1 MKNITLTRVLAI
13 FSPLPQE
20 RVIARFAI
28 AWLTAVLAVLL
39 RGLLD
44 PVLGHVAFY
53 VTLYMMVAF
62 DAVVCGAA
70 PAAVSSAF
78 GFLGIFYWF
87 VDPRHSLL
95 VVRPSEIHGVVGSL
109 LVCLVLIALG
119 STNRRKQLQLNQTVA
134 ALRIEGVQ
142 RQRVEQE
149 LREAHNQLEQRV
161 EERTIA
167 LSQAL
172 QKLEAEADMRKQREE
187 QLRHLSVRLM
197 TLQDEERRRIAREL
211 HDSAGQILAAI
222 KMAVASLEFSDPRN
236 ALLSR
241 QLEGVNALVDDALRE
256 IRTTSYLL
264 HPPLLDEVGIA
275 SAARWFVE
283 GFAQRSGIQV
293 TCDIAQ
299 GIERPTRDCE
309 LVLFRVLQESLTNV
323 HRHAGASIASVRLWL
338 DTDHLNLEVADNG
351 SGISKE
357 HLPHLNCA
365 AGTTGVGI
373 AGMRARIHE
382 LGGCL
387 EIASDNTGTIVMA
400 KVPAAQLLPSNACEL
415 SSVLSNVCSGETR
428 VD

>member
-1 MKNITLTRVLAI
+1 MTNPALTRVLAI
-13 FSPLPQE
+13 FSPLPQKRGIE
-20 RVIARFAI
+20 RFTIAVA
-28 AWLTAVLAVLL
+28 TAVLAVLL

-53 VTLYMMVAF
+53 VTLYMAVAF
-62 DAVVCGAA
+62 NAVVCGAA
-70 PAAVSSAF
+70 PAALSSLV

-95 VVRPSEIHGVVGSL
+95 VVRPSEIHGVVGSV
-109 LVCLVLIALG
+109 LVCLVLITLG
-119 STNRRKQLQLNQTVA
+119 ATNRRKRLELDQTVL
-134 ALRIEGVQ
+134 ALTIEGAQ
-142 RQRVEQE
+142 RQRVQQE
-149 LREAHNQLEQRV
+149 LRQAHDELEQRV

-172 QKLEAEADMRKQREE
+172 HRLESEADMRTQREE
-187 QLRHLSVRLM
+187 QLRQLSVRLM
-197 TLQDEERRRIAREL
+197 TMQDEERRRIAREL
-211 HDSAGQILAAI
+211 HDSAGQTLAAI
-222 KMAVASLEFSDPRN
+222 KMALASLKFSDPNN

-241 QLEGVNALVDDALRE
+241 QLESVSALVDDALRE

-264 HPPLLDEVGIA
+264 HPPLLDEIGIA

-299 GIERPTRDCE
+299 GIERPARDCE

-338 DTDHLNLEVADNG
+338 DTDHLHLAVADNG

-357 HLPHLNCA
+357 RLTHLSFT
-365 AGTTGVGI
+365 AGSTGVGV
-373 AGMRARIHE
+373 AGMRARVHE

-387 EIASDNTGTIVMA
+387 DIESDDTGTIVMA
-400 KVPAAQLLPSNACEL
+400 KVPMTQLGLSDACEL
-415 SSVLSNVCSGETR
+415 SSVLNASSGETGC
-428 VD
+428 D

>member
-1 MKNITLTRVLAI
+1 MTNAALTRVLAI
-13 FSPLPQE
+13 FSPLPRQRGIE
-20 RVIARFAI
+20 RFTIALA
-28 AWLTAVLAVLL
+28 TAVLAVLL

-53 VTLYMMVAF
+53 VTLYMAIGF
-62 DAVVCGAA
+62 NAVLCGAA
-70 PAAVSSAF
+70 PAALSSLV

-95 VVRPSEIHGVVGSL
+95 VVRPSEIHGVVGCL
-109 LVCLVLIALG
+109 LVCLVLITLG
-119 STNRRKQLQLNQTVA
+119 ATNRRKRLELDQTVL
-134 ALRIEGVQ
+134 ALIREGAQ

-149 LREAHNQLEQRV
+149 LRQARDELEQGV

-172 QKLEAEADMRKQREE
+172 RRLESEADMRTQREE

-197 TLQDEERRRIAREL
+197 TMQDEERRRIAREL
-211 HDSAGQILAAI
+211 HDSAGQILAAV
-222 KMAVASLEFSDPRN
+222 KMEVASLEFSDPRN
-236 ALLSR
+236 TLLSR
-241 QLEGVNALVDDALRE
+241 QLESVNALLDDALRE

-299 GIERPTRDCE
+299 RIDRPSRECE

-338 DTDHLNLEVADNG
+338 ETDHLNLEVADNG
-351 SGISKE
+351 SGISKQR
-357 HLPHLNCA
+357 LTHLNCM
-365 AGTTGVGI
+365 AGTAGVGI
-373 AGMRARIHE
+373 AGMRARVHE
-382 LGGCL
+382 LGGRL
-387 EIASDNTGTIVMA
+387 ELASDNSGTIVMA
-400 KVPAAQLLPSNACEL
+400 KVPVAQLVLSNACEL
-415 SSVLSNVCSGETR
+415 CSVLSNASSGETG

>member
-1 MKNITLTRVLAI
+1 MTNPALTRVLAI
-13 FSPLPQE
+13 VFPLPRQREIE
-20 RVIARFAI
+20 RFTVALA
-28 AWLTAVLAVLL
+28 TAVVAVLL
-39 RGLLD
+39 RGVLD
-44 PVLGHVAFY
+44 PALGHVAFY
-53 VTLYMMVAF
+53 VTLYMAVAF
-62 DAVVCGAA
+62 NAVVCGAA
-70 PAAVSSAF
+70 PAALSSLV

-95 VVRPSEIHGVVGSL
+95 VVRPSEIHGVVGCL
-109 LVCLVLIALG
+109 LVCLVLITLG
-119 STNRRKQLQLNQTVA
+119 ATNRRKRLELDQTVL
-134 ALRIEGVQ
+134 ALTSEGAQ
-142 RQRVEQE
+142 RQCVEQE
-149 LREAHNQLEQRV
+149 LRQARDELEHRV
-161 EERTIA
+161 EERTTA

-172 QKLEAEADMRKQREE
+172 RRLESEAEMRTQREE

-197 TLQDEERRRIAREL
+197 TMQDEERRRIAREL
-211 HDSAGQILAAI
+211 HDSAGQTLAAI

-236 ALLSR
+236 VLLLR
-241 QLEGVNALVDDALRE
+241 QLESVNALVDDAVRE

-283 GFAQRSGIQV
+283 GFAKRSGIEV
-293 TCDIAQ
+293 TCDVAQ
-299 GIERPTRDCE
+299 GIERPSRDCE

-357 HLPHLNCA
+357 HLTHLNCT

-373 AGMRARIHE
+373 AGMRARVHE
-382 LGGCL
+382 LRGCL
-387 EIASDNTGTIVMA
+387 EIASDTTGTIVMA
-400 KVPAAQLLPSNACEL
+400 KVPVPQLVMSNGCEL
-415 SSVLSNVCSGETR
+415 SSVLSNARRGETG

>member
-1 MKNITLTRVLAI
+1 MTNPALTRVLAI
-13 FSPLPQE
+13 FSPLPRQRGIE
-20 RVIARFAI
+20 RFTVALA
-28 AWLTAVLAVLL
+28 TAVLAVLL
-39 RGLLD
+39 RGVLD

-53 VTLYMMVAF
+53 VTLYMAVAF
-62 DAVVCGAA
+62 NAVVCGAA
-70 PAAVSSAF
+70 PAALSSLV

-87 VDPRHSLL
+87 VDPRHSLF
-95 VVRPSEIHGVVGSL
+95 VVRPSEIHGVVGSV
-109 LVCLVLIALG
+109 LVCLVLITLG
-119 STNRRKQLQLNQTVA
+119 ATNRRKRLELDQTVL
-134 ALRIEGVQ
+134 ALTIEGAQ
-142 RQRVEQE
+142 RQRVQQE
-149 LREAHNQLEQRV
+149 LRQAHDGLEQRV

-172 QKLEAEADMRKQREE
+172 RRLESEAEMRTQREE

-197 TLQDEERRRIAREL
+197 TMQDEERRRIAREL
-211 HDSAGQILAAI
+211 HDSAGQTLAAI
-222 KMAVASLEFSDPRN
+222 KMAVASLESSDPRN
-236 ALLSR
+236 VLLLR
-241 QLEGVNALVDDALRE
+241 QLDSVNALVDDALRE

-293 TCDIAQ
+293 TCEIAQ

-357 HLPHLNCA
+357 RLTHLSRTGGSA
-365 AGTTGVGI
+365 GVGI
-373 AGMRARIHE
+373 AGMRARVRE
-382 LGGCL
+382 LGGYV

-400 KVPAAQLLPSNACEL
+400 KVPMAHLVLSNAYEV
-415 SSVLSNVCSGETR
+415 SSVLSDASSGEIGA
-428 VD
+428 D

>member
-1 MKNITLTRVLAI
+1 MTNPALARVFAI
-13 FSPLPQE
+13 FAPLPQQRGIE
-20 RVIARFAI
+20 RFTVALA
-28 AWLTAVLAVLL
+28 TAVLAVLL
-39 RGLLD
+39 RGVLD

-53 VTLYMMVAF
+53 VTLYMSVAF
-62 DAVVCGAA
+62 NAVVCGAA
-70 PAAVSSAF
+70 PAALSSLV

-95 VVRPSEIHGVVGSL
+95 VVRPSEIHGVAGCL
-109 LVCLVLIALG
+109 LVCLVLMTLG
-119 STNRRKQLQLNQTVA
+119 ATNRRKRLELDQTVL
-134 ALRIEGVQ
+134 ALTSEGAQ
-142 RQRVEQE
+142 RQCVEQE
-149 LREAHNQLEQRV
+149 LRQARDELEQRV
-161 EERTIA
+161 EERTTA
-167 LSQAL
+167 LSQVL
-172 QKLEAEADMRKQREE
+172 RRLESEAEMRTQREE

-197 TLQDEERRRIAREL
+197 TMQDEERRRIAREL
-211 HDSAGQILAAI
+211 HDSAGQTLAAI

-236 ALLSR
+236 LLLLR
-241 QLEGVNALVDDALRE
+241 QLDSVNALVDDALRE

-293 TCDIAQ
+293 TCEIAQ

-338 DTDHLNLEVADNG
+338 DTDHLKLEVADNG

-357 HLPHLNCA
+357 RLTHLSRTGGSA
-365 AGTTGVGI
+365 GVGI
-373 AGMRARIHE
+373 AGMRARVRE
-382 LGGCL
+382 LGGYL

-400 KVPAAQLLPSNACEL
+400 KLPAEQLALSNACEV
-415 SSVLSNVCSGETR
+415 SSVLNNAGRGETG

>member
-1 MKNITLTRVLAI
+1 MTNPTLTRVLAV
-13 FSPLPQE
+13 FSPLPQQRRIE
-20 RVIARFAI
+20 RFTVAVA
-28 AWLTAVLAVLL
+28 TAVLAVLL

-53 VTLYMMVAF
+53 VTLYMAVAF
-62 DAVVCGAA
+62 NAVVCGAA
-70 PAAVSSAF
+70 PAALSSLV

-95 VVRPSEIHGVVGSL
+95 VVRPSEIHGVVGSV
-109 LVCLVLIALG
+109 LVCLVLITLG
-119 STNRRKQLQLNQTVA
+119 ATNRRKRLELDQTVR
-134 ALRIEGVQ
+134 ALTMEGAQ

-149 LREAHNQLEQRV
+149 LRQAHDELEQRV

-172 QKLEAEADMRKQREE
+172 HRLESEADMRTQREE
-187 QLRHLSVRLM
+187 QLRQLSVRLM
-197 TLQDEERRRIAREL
+197 TMQDEERRRIAREL
-211 HDSAGQILAAI
+211 HDSAGQTMAAV
-222 KMAVASLEFSDPRN
+222 KMAVASLKLSEPTN

-241 QLEGVNALVDDALRE
+241 QVESVNALVDDALRE

-264 HPPLLDEVGIA
+264 HPPLLDEIGIA

-338 DTDHLNLEVADNG
+338 DTDHLHLAVADNG

-357 HLPHLNCA
+357 RLTHLSFT
-365 AGTTGVGI
+365 AGSTGVGV
-373 AGMRARIHE
+373 AGMRARVRE

-387 EIASDNTGTIVMA
+387 DIESDDTGTIVMA
-400 KVPAAQLLPSNACEL
+400 KVPMTRLGLSDACEL
-415 SSVLSNVCSGETR
+415 SSVLNASSGETGC
-428 VD
+428 D

>member
-1 MKNITLTRVLAI
+1 VCFVLITL
-13 FSPLPQE
+13 
-20 RVIARFAI
+20 
-28 AWLTAVLAVLL
+28 
-39 RGLLD
+39 
-44 PVLGHVAFY
+44 
-53 VTLYMMVAF
+53 
-62 DAVVCGAA
+62 GA
-70 PAAVSSAF
+70 
-78 GFLGIFYWF
+78 
-87 VDPRHSLL
+87 
-95 VVRPSEIHGVVGSL
+95 
-109 LVCLVLIALG
+109 
-119 STNRRKQLQLNQTVA
+119 TNRRKRLELDQTVL
-134 ALRIEGVQ
+134 ALISEGAQ

-149 LREAHNQLEQRV
+149 LRQAHDKLEQRV

-172 QKLEAEADMRKQREE
+172 RRLESEAEMRTQREE

-197 TLQDEERRRIAREL
+197 TMQDEERRRIAREL
-211 HDSAGQILAAI
+211 HDSAGQTLAAI

-236 ALLSR
+236 VLLLR
-241 QLEGVNALVDDALRE
+241 QLDSVNALVDDALRE

-293 TCDIAQ
+293 TCEIAQ
-299 GIERPTRDCE
+299 GIERPARDCE
-309 LVLFRVLQESLTNV
+309 LVLFRILQESLTNV

-357 HLPHLNCA
+357 RLTHLSRTGGSA
-365 AGTTGVGI
+365 GVGI
-373 AGMRARIHE
+373 AGMRARVRE
-382 LGGCL
+382 LGGYL

-400 KVPAAQLLPSNACEL
+400 KVPAEQLALSNACEVA
-415 SSVLSNVCSGETR
+415 SVLSNARSGETG

>member
-1 MKNITLTRVLAI
+1 MTNPALTRVLAI
-13 FSPLPQE
+13 FSPLPRQRGIE
-20 RVIARFAI
+20 RFTVALA
-28 AWLTAVLAVLL
+28 TAVLAVLL
-39 RGLLD
+39 RGVLD

-53 VTLYMMVAF
+53 VTLYMAVAF
-62 DAVVCGAA
+62 NAVVCGAA
-70 PAAVSSAF
+70 PAALSSLV

-87 VDPRHSLL
+87 VDPRHSLF
-95 VVRPSEIHGVVGSL
+95 VVRPSEIHGVVGSV
-109 LVCLVLIALG
+109 LVCLVLITLG
-119 STNRRKQLQLNQTVA
+119 ATNRRKRLELDQTVL
-134 ALRIEGVQ
+134 ALTIEGAQ
-142 RQRVEQE
+142 RQRVQQE
-149 LREAHNQLEQRV
+149 LRQAHDGLEQRV

-172 QKLEAEADMRKQREE
+172 RRLESEAEMRTQREE

-197 TLQDEERRRIAREL
+197 TMQDEERRRIAREL
-211 HDSAGQILAAI
+211 HDSAGQTLAAI
-222 KMAVASLEFSDPRN
+222 KMAVASLESSDPRN
-236 ALLSR
+236 VLLLR
-241 QLEGVNALVDDALRE
+241 QLDSVNALVDDALRE

-338 DTDHLNLEVADNG
+338 DTDHLHLAVADNG

-357 HLPHLNCA
+357 RLTHLSFT
-365 AGTTGVGI
+365 AGSTGVGV
-373 AGMRARIHE
+373 AGMRARVRE

-387 EIASDNTGTIVMA
+387 DIESDDTGTIVMA
-400 KVPAAQLLPSNACEL
+400 KVPMMRLGLSDACEL
-415 SSVLSNVCSGETR
+415 SSVLNASSGETGC
-428 VD
+428 D

>member
-1 MKNITLTRVLAI
+1 MTTSTHSRVFGV
-13 FSPLPQE
+13 FSPLPQG
-20 RVIARFAI
+20 RVIERFTVAL
-28 AWLTAVLAVLL
+28 ATAVLAVLL

-53 VTLYMMVAF
+53 VTLYMAVAF

-70 PAAVSSAF
+70 PAALSSGF

-95 VVRPSEIHGVVGSL
+95 VVRPSEIHGIVGCF
-109 LVCLVLIALG
+109 LVCAVLIALG
-119 STNRRKQLQLNQTVA
+119 ATNRRKQLQLNQTVA

-142 RQRVEQE
+142 RRRVEEE
-149 LREAHNQLEQRV
+149 LREAHDQLEQRV
-161 EERTIA
+161 EERTMA

-172 QKLEAEADMRKQREE
+172 HNLESEADMRKQREE

-197 TLQDEERRRIAREL
+197 TMQDEERRRIAREL
-211 HDSAGQILAAI
+211 HDSAGQTLAAV
-222 KMAVASLEFSDPRN
+222 KMALAALEFTDPGS

-241 QLEGVNALVDDALRE
+241 QLVDVNSLVDDALRE

-275 SAARWFVE
+275 SAAQWFVE
-283 GFAQRSGIQV
+283 GFAQRSGIDV

-299 GIERPTRDCE
+299 GLERPARDCE

-323 HRHAGASIASVRLWL
+323 HRHSGASIASVRLWL
-338 DTDHLNLEVADNG
+338 DADHLKLEVEDNG

-357 HLPHLNCA
+357 RLTHLNGT
-365 AGTTGVGI
+365 AGDTGVGI
-373 AGMRARIHE
+373 AGMRARVHE

-387 EIASDNTGTIVMA
+387 DIASGSTGTSVMVR
-400 KVPAAQLLPSNACEL
+400 VPFAQRLLSNACD
-415 SSVLSNVCSGETR
+415 STVLCGAGEGETGG
-428 VD
+428 D

>member
-28 AWLTAVLAVLL
+28 ALLTAVLAVLL

-172 QKLEAEADMRKQREE
+172 HKLEAEADMRKQREE

-264 HPPLLDEVGIA
+264 HPPLLDEVGIT

-293 TCDIAQ
+293 TSDIAE

-357 HLPHLNCA
+357 RLPHLNCT

-387 EIASDNTGTIVMA
+387 EIASDNAGTIVMA
-400 KVPAAQLLPSNACEL
+400 KVPVAQLLPSNACEL
-415 SSVLSNVCSGETR
+415 SSVLSKVCSGETR

>member
-1 MKNITLTRVLAI
+1 MRSLTLTRVLAI
-13 FSPLPQE
+13 FSPLPQQRRIE
-20 RVIARFAI
+20 RFSIALA
-28 AWLTAVLAVLL
+28 TAVLAVLL

-70 PAAVSSAF
+70 PATVSSAL

-95 VVRPSEIHGVVGSL
+95 VVRPSEIHGIVGCF
-109 LVCLVLIALG
+109 LVCAVLIALG
-119 STNRRKQLQLNQTVA
+119 ATNRRKHLQLNEIVA
-134 ALRIEGVQ
+134 ALRAEGVQ

-149 LREAHNQLEQRV
+149 LRDARDQLEQRV

-172 QKLEAEADMRKQREE
+172 HKLEAEADMRKQREE
-187 QLRHLSVRLM
+187 QLRHLTVRLM

-211 HDSAGQILAAI
+211 HDSAGQTLAAI
-222 KMAVASLEFSDPRN
+222 KMAIASLEFSERKHS
-236 ALLSR
+236 LLR
-241 QLEGVNALVDDALRE
+241 PQLEAVNALVDDALTE

-275 SAARWFVE
+275 SASRWFVE
-283 GFAQRSGIQV
+283 GFAQRSGIGV
-293 TCDIAQ
+293 TCEIAQ
-299 GIERPTRDCE
+299 GLERPTRDCE

-323 HRHAGASIASVRLWL
+323 HRHSGASIASVRLWL
-338 DTDHLNLEVADNG
+338 DAEHLKLEVTDNG

-357 HLPHLNCA
+357 RLTNLSGA
-365 AGTTGVGI
+365 AGGTGVGI
-373 AGMRARIHE
+373 AGMRARVQE
-382 LGGCL
+382 LGGCFN
-387 EIASDNTGTIVMA
+387 IASGSAGTNVTV
-400 KVPAAQLLPSNACEL
+400 KVPVSSRLVSDACGV
-415 SSVLSNVCSGETR
+415 SSFLCGRE
-428 VD
+428 